1 MHRGAIHTFLS
12 SIGGGTSQQGTCNA
26 ARVVSVFAEFL
37 GRKAD
42 AVRAPANAGVIG
54 TIERRACLHEV
65 TPRDCHGAILQCSQ
79 YTVEQLLVLRWR
91 RHVHPTLSIPLAI
104 QPLIGIGL
112 VILLE
117 GRRVFTAT

>member
-1 MHRGAIHTFLS
+1 MHRGAIHAFLS

-54 TIERRACLHEV
+54 TIEAFELLDVCFANTQVARA
-65 TPRDCHGAILQCSQ
+65 TS
-79 YTVEQLLVLRWR
+79 
-91 RHVHPTLSIPLAI
+91 
-104 QPLIGIGL
+104 
-112 VILLE
+112 LLE
-117 GRRVFTAT
+117 GSCEGASLVAAAREHAVVHETR